1 VATFVDLQRHD
12 ATALITLNRPESR
25 NALSV
30 ALLDELTSALDEVA
44 GDADVRAVVLTGAD
58 PAFCAGIDLKELGA
72 GERNLGEGAN
82 AVAAIGRLEV
92 PVVGA
97 VNGPAV
103 TGGLELALACDFRIG
118 SERASFA
125 DTHAR
130 VGVLPGWGLTVQLP
144 RVVGLPFAKQMS
156 MTGNY
161 VDAPTA
167 LRVGLLTQVVPHDE
181 LVDTALGLADDI
193 ASCHGPTQ
201 RRILAAYDEIAA
213 LVDEP
218 GQRVEDRYHRAW
230 NADLD
235 PDAIDERRRAVT
247 ERGRSQRG

>member
-1 VATFVDLQRHD
+1 MGTLVELERRD
-12 ATALITLNRPESR
+12 ATAVLTLNRPQAR

-30 ALLDELTSALDEVA
+30 ALLDELAAVL
-44 GDADVRAVVLTGAD
+44 ADLAADRELRAVVLTGAD
-58 PAFCAGIDLKELGA
+58 PAFCAGIDLKELAA
-72 GERNLGEGAN
+72 GERNLGEGAD

-92 PVVGA
+92 PVIGA
-97 VNGPAV
+97 INGVAV

-118 SERASFA
+118 SEQAAFA

-167 LRVGLLTQVVPHDE
+167 LRVGLLTQVVQHDE
-181 LVDTALGLADDI
+181 LLPTALSLADDI
-193 ASCHGPTQ
+193 ASCHAPTQ
-201 RRILAAYDEIAA
+201 QRILAAYDEIAE
-213 LVDEP
+213 LVDGP
-218 GQRVEDRYHRAW
+218 AQAVEDRYHRQW
-230 NADLD
+230 NTELD
-235 PDAIDERRRAVT
+235 PEAISERRRAVT
-247 ERGRSQRG
+247 ERGRAQRQ